1 MYEPHRSYP
10 LAALCVLC
18 LALCADFA
26 LASGVTGGWGDDAPP
41 ASSDNGYLYGG
52 ICYRTLQE
60 VCDKSDAKFEKEK
73 STFVGWDSITYTRQY
88 CKVGLNRGEYK
99 GYFEG
104 IYKGNKTGG
113 PYVHAR
119 FDYYPTC
126 RFEGPEPPKPP
137 ESGGGGDFA
146 GGGASDS
153 WEEDPKKP
161 DEDKKDPED
170 PEDPKDSDP
179 DFGDLGDIPKPPVP
193 PPTPPASGPNVN
205 VGVGV
210 NVPEPCTGAAA
221 GTVGCMKPGEPTGEK
236 PKPKDVNV
244 PKQLEKP
251 VSHIKGCPDPKYFDL
266 WDQRYELS
274 YDQFCAQ
281 APLIK
286 PYVIFSATLAAF
298 FITLSAFRRK

>member
-1 MYEPHRSYP
+1 MYEPHRPYP
-10 LAALCVLC
+10 FAALLVLC
-18 LALCADFA
+18 LALCADSA
-26 LASGVTGGWGDDAPP
+26 LAGATGGWEDGASP
-41 ASSDNGYLYGG
+41 AVPDTGFAYGKKCFVSAEFACKFYALERSSVYVSHSPLSNGMQL
-52 ICYRTLQE
+52 C
-60 VCDKSDAKFEKEK
+60 KFSANADGQLWHGAVASCKKPEK
-73 STFVGWDSITYTRQY
+73 G
-88 CKVGLNRGEYK
+88 
-99 GYFEG
+99 
-104 IYKGNKTGG
+104 
-113 PYVHAR
+113 
-119 FDYYPTC
+119 FDPDPTK
-126 RFEGPEPPKPP
+126 PEPP
-137 ESGGGGDFA
+137 ESGGGGDFG

-170 PEDPKDSDP
+170 PKDPDP
-179 DFGDLGDIPKPPVP
+179 DFGDLGDIPKPPV

-236 PKPKDVNV
+236 PKTKDVKV
-244 PKQLEKP
+244 PTQAEKP
-251 VSHIKGCPDPKYFDL
+251 VSNIKGCPDPKYFYL
-266 WDQRYELS
+266 WNERYEIS

-286 PYVIFSATLAAF
+286 PYVIFSATFAAF